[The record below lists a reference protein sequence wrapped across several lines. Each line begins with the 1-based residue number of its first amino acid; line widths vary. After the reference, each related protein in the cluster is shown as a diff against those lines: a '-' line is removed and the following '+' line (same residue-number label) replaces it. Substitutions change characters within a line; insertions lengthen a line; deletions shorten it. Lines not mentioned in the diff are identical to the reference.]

1 MQQDESIGFD
11 STAGSDKKRVG
22 QQVAEAVSSA
32 AHTAGHKMDATVD
45 YAESVAHNVKDQVT
59 TFYDRDL
66 RDLKDRALEYTRT
79 QPLSALLIAVGAGIV
94 LGWLTRRER

>member
-1 MQQDESIGFD
+1 MQQDETIGFE
-11 STAGSDKKRVG
+11 STGSDKKRVG